1 MLKMDTIWHYT
12 TQEAAFKIISDMKL
26 RLTRQDFMDDFN
38 EFRYLQNSASKIP
51 DDHPHSKTAHEYSKD
66 QDNWD
71 RFMRPN
77 RTFLGCFSK
86 NDDDIALW
94 ERYGGASKGVAIGF
108 DSRAI
113 VVEDVRYESD
123 ESSVKL
129 IESFL
134 DKYEDDNVGFHN
146 AIRPIN
152 EVTKQIHYESENE
165 LRVRKYVSDL
175 SQQLFFYKESTICP
189 FINMDIPEQSITEI
203 KLGPRART
211 NAEFAWRDF
220 LDPDFFENNA
230 NISRDW
236 SDRTLDKVTIKI
248 SKSACK
254 LY

>member
-1 MLKMDTIWHYT
+1 MDIIWHYT

-38 EFRYLQNSASKIP
+38 EFRYLQISASRIP
-51 DDHPHSKTAHEYSKD
+51 DDHLYSKIAHQYSKD
-66 QDNWD
+66 QDVWD
-71 RFMRPN
+71 LFMKPN

-113 VVEDVRYESD
+113 AVEDVRYESN

-129 IESFL
+129 IESLL
-134 DKYEDDNVGFHN
+134 DKYRDDYVRFHN
-146 AIRPIN
+146 AISPIN
-152 EVTKQIHYESENE
+152 EVTKQIHYKSENE
-165 LRVRKYVSDL
+165 LRVRKYVPDL
-175 SQQLFFYKESTICP
+175 SQQLFFTKESTICP

-203 KLGPRART
+203 KLGPRARA

-220 LDPDFFENNA
+220 LDPDFFKNNA
-230 NISRDW
+230 GVFRDW
-236 SDRTLDKVTIKI
+236 SDRSLDKVTIKI